1 MRVSAFTG
9 RRAVTSAVARDNVRW
24 RPPKPPSP
32 PKPCPPVLSQREQTR
47 CGLVLSELGF
57 RVFGVF
63 FKEFFDGSFNGF
75 LPCSRDILLGE
86 HF

>member
-9 RRAVTSAVARDNVRW
+9 RRAVTSAFARDNARW
-24 RPPKPPSP
+24 RPPKP
-32 PKPCPPVLSQREQTR
+32 CPPALSQREQTR

-63 FKEFFDGSFNGF
+63 FEEFFGEFFNGF